1 MEKSKLSGARNFGFH
16 PSNKYRISASSS
28 SSSLRTLVRA
38 MTGGSSSTWNPAAP
52 TASDHVLNC
61 VTCFLLKKWG
71 ELFGP
76 IGSILEADFDFLD
89 WLPEKLHAHLHNS
102 EGIAIL
108 VVRESL
114 VLGIIG
120 FLYAEV
126 DHFCRWLH
134 RYVSFSSFA
143 CCQVPIRVR
152 ILKSTVSPATIWV

>member
-1 MEKSKLSGARNFGFH
+1 LSLCQHGVVAGEMEKSKLSGARSVGFH

-38 MTGGSSSTWNPAAP
+38 MAGGSSSTWNPAAP

-76 IGSILEADFDFLD
+76 IGSILEAEFDFLD

-102 EGIAIL
+102 EGI
-108 VVRESL
+108 
-114 VLGIIG
+114 
-120 FLYAEV
+120 
-126 DHFCRWLH
+126 
-134 RYVSFSSFA
+134 VS
-143 CCQVPIRVR
+143 
-152 ILKSTVSPATIWV
+152 